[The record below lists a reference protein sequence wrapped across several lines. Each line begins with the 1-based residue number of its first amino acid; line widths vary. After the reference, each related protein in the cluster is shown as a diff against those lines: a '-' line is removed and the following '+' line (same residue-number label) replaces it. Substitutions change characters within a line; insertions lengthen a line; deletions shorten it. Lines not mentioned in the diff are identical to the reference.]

1 MTLDEAIA
9 HCLEV
14 AEKNEISAITYKNCK
29 EIKTNM
35 YEKLTAEKAEND
47 CRECAADHRQL
58 AEWLT
63 ELKEAKR
70 LVAQLKAKLC
80 DSSEYCAYCDELDTS
95 EHDHFTCK
103 YKKKK
108 IPAVCYWQVLTPA
121 YFDDIPWTKNEV

>member
-1 MTLDEAIA
+1 MTIDEAIK

-14 AEKNEISAITYKNCK
+14 AEKNEIDAITYKNCK

-70 LVAQLKAKLC
+70 LLKAAVEDMHIEDMCDVCVKRIPNSIHRPDGSNCFVWRYKDEAEKLLK
-80 DSSEYCAYCDELDTS
+80 EEL
-95 EHDHFTCK
+95 K
-103 YKKKK
+103 
-108 IPAVCYWQVLTPA
+108 
-121 YFDDIPWTKNEV
+121 